1 MNFNTLI
8 NPVYDLKQFKNINEA
23 YKKNEL
29 AYLEQYYSK
38 YYFVNL
44 KNSMEDL
51 YIYQAPNKL
60 CVIGLAPAHP
70 LLQRSQDQSSSG
82 HYLSNIQSIEY
93 DAKVKSSINKK
104 RQVPLSIDTEI
115 CVVTTEEGNR
125 YSIKAGVAGWI
136 IDTNTRFEHEKE
148 LLQNKPFKEGY
159 IAIIKPK
166 QENSDKS
173 LSHCFSEDR
182 YKLIRNLT

>member
-44 KNSMEDL
+44 S
-51 YIYQAPNKL
+51 
-60 CVIGLAPAHP
+60 LAPAHP

-104 RQVPLSIDTEI
+104 RQDPLSIDTEI

>member
-104 RQVPLSIDTEI
+104 
-115 CVVTTEEGNR
+115 
-125 YSIKAGVAGWI
+125 SIKAGVAGWI